1 MVSSSRRESAC
12 VDGVTGSR
20 DISLPGLLL
29 KFGERCDDRVANSNS
44 DDDEGEAFVICT
56 CGDVDDIVESR
67 DVGAS
72 RRKLQSKLF
81 LSQLAHDGCLL
92 SHYTSC

>member
-1 MVSSSRRESAC
+1 MSSSETESAC
-12 VDGVTGSR
+12 VDGVTGNI

-29 KFGERCDDRVANSNS
+29 EFDDICDDVVGYSRSEV
-44 DDDEGEAFVICT
+44 DEGETSVICT
-56 CGDVDDIVESR
+56 FGDVVNIVESR

-81 LSQLAHDGCLL
+81 LSQLAHVGCLL
-92 SHYTSC
+92 SHYTYC